1 MGGDEGPS
9 GRSMITNPFTRVL
22 CLTLACLM
30 GAAPLGCRNPT
41 QSSLPPSAVATDN
54 LPNLPPLAKG
64 DLYADETV
72 VSADA
77 IVEPGDTLDVIVRR
91 GAGEEKHV
99 TVVRETGMTTVGFL
113 EVEVKGLTA
122 EQAEALVQEQLEPYM
137 KQPRVQVVL
146 KKKNPKYK
154 RVFVVGDVKKPGQY
168 PFARHMTVLEALT
181 KTGEF
186 TETALLDEI
195 RVIRGGQLANSKIMV
210 ADLSRLFTYGDYSR
224 NLALEENDIVYVP
237 RERLGDAQ
245 QTALKVYQLA
255 FFAIMPIYFATI
267 IPLATNTPIGGN

>member
-1 MGGDEGPS
+1 
-9 GRSMITNPFTRVL
+9 MITNPLTRAL
-22 CLTLACLM
+22 CLALACLI
-30 GAAPLGCRNPT
+30 GAGPLGCRNPA
-41 QSSLPPSAVATDN
+41 QSSLPPSAVAPDT

-77 IVEPGDTLDVIVRR
+77 ILEPGDTLDVIIRR
-91 GAGEEKHV
+91 GAGEEKYT

-113 EVEVKGLTA
+113 EVEVKGLTGGR
-122 EQAEALVQEQLEPYM
+122 AEAIIQEQFEPYM

-146 KKKNPKYK
+146 KKKNPKFK
-154 RVFVVGDVKKPGQY
+154 RIFVFGDVKKPGHY
-168 PFARHMTVLEALT
+168 PLARHMTVLQAITQAVEYN
-181 KTGEF
+181 
-186 TETALLDEI
+186 ETALLDEI
-195 RVIRGGQLANSKIMV
+195 RVIRGGQLSNSKIMM

-224 NLALEENDIVYVP
+224 NLALEENDIVFVP

-245 QTALKVYQLA
+245 EAAKKVYQMA

-267 IPLATNTPIGGN
+267 IPIATGTPLVGD